1 LNWCRAH
8 GACPIPGLR
17 RPAQALDVTQALQW
31 SLSETERQAL
41 DQASQNTVARMPSN
55 PFQSA

>member
-1 LNWCRAH
+1 MVLVRFQDCA
-8 GACPIPGLR
+8 A
-17 RPAQALDVTQALQW
+17 AQVIDVTQALQW

-41 DQASQNTVARMPSN
+41 DQASKTTVARMPAN